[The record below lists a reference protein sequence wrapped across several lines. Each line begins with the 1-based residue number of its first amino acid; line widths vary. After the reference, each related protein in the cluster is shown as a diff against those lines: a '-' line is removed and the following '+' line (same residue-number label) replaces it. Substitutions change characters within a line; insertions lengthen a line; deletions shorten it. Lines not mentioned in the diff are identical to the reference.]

1 MPIRYEIEP
10 GTLHFHFEGD
20 GDFEETLRVVG
31 DGLVLAG
38 DAVRARAAQPFD
50 LLFDKRASSE
60 NRSAEQLRRMA
71 DLVGD
76 HTAALS
82 RRAAIVV
89 GDAFHFGL
97 GRMFAAFADARGIE
111 VQVFYSRDDAERWL
125 AGAPAGGEV

>member
-20 GDFEETLRVVG
+20 ADFEETLRVVR
-31 DGLVLAG
+31 DGLVRAG
-38 DAVRARAAQPFD
+38 DEVRSRAAEPFD
-50 LLFDKRASSE
+50 LLFDKRGSAE
-60 NRSAEQLRRMA
+60 NRSADQLRRLA

-76 HTAALS
+76 HGETLT

-97 GRMFAAFADARGIE
+97 GRMFAAFADARLH
-111 VQVFYSRDDAERWL
+111 D
-125 AGAPAGGEV
+125 